1 MKLIT
6 DNRKA
11 WFEYHILDK
20 FEAGIVLVGSEVKSA
35 AEGHMSLGDGFCR
48 VDNNELWLKN
58 SYIKPYD
65 KGSHYNTPDRQDR
78 KLLLHK
84 HEIRKIAGA
93 LRDSGITVVPLRA
106 YWLKGKIKVEI
117 ATVKGKKLHDKRQTI
132 KDRDIERSLRR
143 EYK

>member
-1 MKLIT
+1 
-6 DNRKA
+6 
-11 WFEYHILDK
+11 
-20 FEAGIVLVGSEVKSA
+20 
-35 AEGHMSLGDGFCR
+35 